1 MNRWRVTLCVCC
13 SELLVLGLLLFAS
26 LGVGAR
32 EIVVTGTDDRGT
44 GTLRWALQAA
54 QSGDTITFDPAVFS
68 PDDPATIYPRSE
80 LPPILCGGLT
90 IDASNAGIV
99 IDGSDIPG
107 DWSNGLQVYS
117 SHNIVMGLQVVRFA
131 GSGIVVAQGVGNT
144 IGGDRELGEGPA
156 GQGNLVSGNSLGIDL
171 CDVGT
176 TQNRIVGN
184 LIGVQ
189 IDGQTPWP
197 NHGSGIFIEP
207 GATHNDIGP
216 WNVIAYNG
224 SDGVTVLGT
233 GAHSNTITRN
243 AIFGNGTG
251 TSDRDINLLEG
262 GNADVAAPRID
273 GIEGSNTL
281 VGTAMP
287 EATIEIFSGQ
297 RRAESFTGETVTDS
311 EGRFRFSWD
320 ELSIGAYLLC
330 TATDSLGNT
339 SPLSAAMATTAMQL
353 EESGWREAL
362 EVKPAS
368 ELADN
373 RIGGMW
379 NGFWQLDD
387 QNAWMD
393 IFTRQILGLGLKRAA
408 LTINSREQ
416 VTAGH
421 QAADMS
427 RSETVI
433 HPIHNAVFTA
443 VADWG
448 IEITYTL
455 TFWDKGN
462 PDVDAVLSGPR
473 FQTETDI
480 LRYLDFVELIVEHFS
495 PRVSRYEVWG
505 EPNLGAP
512 GHHIPLETY
521 IELIPR
527 LESVIHSISSEAKI
541 HIGAT
546 TGLRERESREY
557 LFGLLRC
564 DVVRLADVIVW
575 HPLYGESPLHEAAY
589 YYDYP
594 AIVREIKATA
604 IEHGFTGEYQ
614 ADEMVWWTHGEVNDQ
629 PWRYSTVE
637 SAKYTARTTLLH
649 LGMDVAVTL
658 GGISERPD
666 VFPTIQHLCTV
677 MAGHEAVD
685 LPAAIDIETDGPVA
699 HCAFRYPNGDRML
712 AVWADGIAQDEDSGV
727 PATVTFPNMI
737 VGSATG
743 IDVLHGF
750 EQELTFEI
758 DGEDTIVRDLL
769 VKDYPILIRL
779 SDITFGPDYQETV
792 GDGFHRLG
800 DVDALGGGA
809 DRDGD
814 GVPDDEDHCPDWPG
828 SKKTNGC

>member
-1 MNRWRVTLCVCC
+1 MACAPRDERGQRLRWVSVTL
-13 SELLVLGLLLFAS
+13 LLLTA
-26 LGVGAR
+26 LTAAATAR
-32 EIVVTGTDDRGT
+32 ELVVTSIADAGAGTF
-44 GTLRWALQAA
+44 RWALQAA
-54 QSGDTITFDPAVFS
+54 RSGDVITFDSAAFPPA
-68 PDDPATIYPRSE
+68 DPVSIYPRTE
-80 LPPILCGGLT
+80 LPAVTCGGLT

-99 IDGSDIPG
+99 IDGSDVPG

-117 SHNIVMGLQVVRFA
+117 SHNTVMGLQVVSFA
-131 GSGIVVAQGVGNT
+131 GSGIVVAQGSSNT
-144 IGGDRELGEGPA
+144 IGGDRSEGSGPI
-156 GQGNLVSGNSLGIDL
+156 GQGNLASGNSIGIDL

-176 TQNRIVGN
+176 SLNRILGN
-184 LIGVQ
+184 LIGVHV
-189 IDGQTPWP
+189 DGQTPWP

-207 GATHNDIGP
+207 GATHNVIGP
-216 WNVIAYNG
+216 WNIIACNG

-233 GAHSNTITRN
+233 EAHSNTITRN
-243 AIFGNGTG
+243 AIYGNGTG
-251 TSDRDINLLEG
+251 ASDRDINLLDG
-262 GNADVAAPRID
+262 GNAEVAAPRID
-273 GIEGSNTL
+273 GIKASNTL
-281 VGTAMP
+281 VGSAMP
-287 EATIEIFSGQ
+287 EAAIEVFSG
-297 RRAESFTGETVTDS
+297 RGRAESFAGQTVADN
-311 EGRFRFSWD
+311 EGRFLFSWD
-320 ELSIGAYLLC
+320 DSSIGAYLLC
-330 TATDSLGNT
+330 TATDALGNT
-339 SPLSAAMATTAMQL
+339 SPLSAAMATTTMQL
-353 EESGWREAL
+353 DESGWRDVL

-379 NGFWQLDD
+379 NGLWQLDD

-433 HPIHNAVFTA
+433 HPIHDAVFTA
-443 VADWG
+443 AADWG

-480 LRYLDFVELIVEHFS
+480 LRYLDFVELIVGHFS

-527 LESVIHSISSEAKI
+527 LEPVIHSISSEAKI

-564 DVVRLADVIVW
+564 DAVRLADVIVW

-658 GGISERPD
+658 GGIGERPD
-666 VFPTIQHLCTV
+666 VFPTIRNLCNV
-677 MAGHEAVD
+677 MAGHEAIDMPVD
-685 LPAAIDIETDGPVA
+685 IDIETDEPVA
-699 HCAFRYPNGDRML
+699 YCAFRYPNGDRML
-712 AVWADGIAQDEDSGV
+712 GIWTDGIAQDEDLGV
-727 PATVTFPNMI
+727 PATIRFPGLAAAE
-737 VGSATG
+737 VTG

-750 EQELTFEI
+750 EQELNFENEG
-758 DGEDTIVRDLL
+758 DDTVVRDLL

-779 SDITFGPDYQETV
+779 NDITFGSDYEETA
-792 GDGFHRLG
+792 GDGFHRMG
-800 DVDALGGGA
+800 DMHHAVRRNA
-809 DRDGD
+809 D
-814 GVPDDEDHCPDWPG
+814 
-828 SKKTNGC
+828 